1 MTYYTVWLYRSK
13 KCAPRTLGHPSV
25 PKFQPSCLSKMD
37 SSAAILHSPAGHCRR
52 GRADRSRVRGRAD
65 ATRGRSITRPRRGD
79 RHRSA
84 ARPAT
89 PEYVYPVARPGP
101 KDDDTTMAPRSLVAA
116 ALLALAATFAT
127 VRSADID
134 EAAREGAP
142 PHRRRRVAHRSGTL
156 DISLSHTAS
165 LRARTGP
172 HARGTHHKN
181 HLPTVQETLA
191 SRKVELLANSVP
203 PCLQAISNVWRRP
216 SREATT
222 SITSQPAT
230 GTLAWRPL

>member
-1 MTYYTVWLYRSK
+1 MPEASG
-13 KCAPRTLGHPSV
+13 P
-25 PKFQPSCLSKMD
+25 
-37 SSAAILHSPAGHCRR
+37 
-52 GRADRSRVRGRAD
+52 
-65 ATRGRSITRPRRGD
+65 TRPV
-79 RHRSA
+79 HRDA
-84 ARPAT
+84 VT
-89 PEYVYPVARPGP
+89 GPEYVYPVARPGP
-101 KDDDTTMAPRSLVAA
+101 KDDDNTMAPRSLVAA

-142 PHRRRRVAHRSGTL
+142 PHRRRRVAHRSGAL

-172 HARGTHHKN
+172 HARSTQHKN

-222 SITSQPAT
+222 SITSRPAT